1 MNARMRWILVVAA
14 LSVPGVLWTAH
25 RVAMAQPAAQAPQ
38 PAPPGAPNAD
48 NPAPDDDDLDAGE
61 LMALTFD
68 DELMALG
75 DGDEG
80 DGEHGMGEHMRRMGM
95 GPMGHDGPGM
105 RARLAELNLS
115 DDQRTKLEAL
125 HEAHARKAVQRR
137 ADMQLARLDLHK
149 LMREDRPNV
158 ASVNAQIDKM
168 ARLHA
173 DDMKARFEMQ
183 MQVRALLTPEQV
195 KKLHQGM
202 PGMHHG
208 MGDHKMGD
216 HEM

>member
-1 MNARMRWILVVAA
+1 MNARMRLILVVAA

-25 RVAMAQPAAQAPQ
+25 RVAMAAPATEAPR
-38 PAPPGAPNAD
+38 PAPANVGNPGPDDEDLNAD
-48 NPAPDDDDLDAGE
+48 E

-75 DGDEG
+75 DGDGG

-95 GPMGHDGPGM
+95 GPMGHGGPGM
-105 RARLAELNLS
+105 RAHLAELNLT

-125 HEAHARKAVQRR
+125 HEAQARKAVQRR
-137 ADMQLARLDLHK
+137 ADMQLARLDLHR

-183 MQVRALLTPEQV
+183 MQVRAMLTPEQV

-202 PGMHHG
+202 PGMHHE

>member
-1 MNARMRWILVVAA
+1 MNARMRLILVVAA

-25 RVAMAQPAAQAPQ
+25 RVAVAAPATEAQRQPANVGK
-38 PAPPGAPNAD
+38 PAA
-48 NPAPDDDDLDAGE
+48 DDDDMNADE

-75 DGDEG
+75 DGDAG
-80 DGEHGMGEHMRRMGM
+80 DGEHGMGGHMRRMGM
-95 GPMGHDGPGM
+95 GPMGHGGPGM
-105 RARLAELNLS
+105 RGRLAELNLT

-125 HEAHARKAVQRR
+125 HETQARKAVQRR

-158 ASVNAQIDKM
+158 SSVNSQIDKM

-195 KKLHQGM
+195 KKLHEGM
-202 PGMHHG
+202 PGMRHE